1 MFELQKLVDP
11 GDEMVLER
19 ALDQLMQK
27 VQGDKFMNVCV
38 WKV

>member
-11 GDEMVLER
+11 GDEMVLEC

-27 VQGDKFMNVCV
+27 VRGDKFVNVCA